1 MQYFVGNDGIFS
13 LNRLDGISIK
23 SLKRNCFAIP
33 TTFLFVAISR
43 WSLCKWVI
51 FCFFS
56 PYFSATLYIFNV
68 IFLEWQRDLFLPKL
82 TYHRNVSLPIN
93 RWFSIL
99 SSDNLSL
106 VIPNNK
112 RLEHWLLKVSFFAMW
127 WWIYMKLTFH
137 FKARFFPSEKYRLT
151 LWKQV
156 L

>member
-82 TYHRNVSLPIN
+82 TYHRNVSLAVYLLILY
-93 RWFSIL
+93 FSFYQKQICICIMGL
-99 SSDNLSL
+99 GCFFYCLLFLLIFSVDL
-106 VIPNNK
+106 VSK
-112 RLEHWLLKVSFFAMW
+112 YFV
-127 WWIYMKLTFH
+127 TTC
-137 FKARFFPSEKYRLT
+137 FKF
-151 LWKQV
+151 
-156 L
+156 